1 MLKTLTT
8 DHWHEVTEPHKH
20 NQNSP
25 WQTLTTV
32 DTVCP
37 FLNLAGKWGW
47 NRFFFENW
55 KIKCFLNFKNL
66 SAEFS
71 VTYFQ
76 EVVFLSVVVSVM
88 CQIFSRWLKL
98 NLLLIISISWLDAI
112 NAKGCF
118 KSEKR
123 LCVNN
128 LQFSSNPNPALLVR
142 CFEADQ
148 NIFFK
153 KV

>member
-47 NRFFFENW
+47 NSFFFENW

-76 EVVFLSVVVSVM
+76 EVVFLSVEVSVM

-98 NLLLIISISWLDAI
+98 NVLLYEKEILTGCNGCLNQSKYYLLIIYSIQIPTQLYQEDVLKQTRI
-112 NAKGCF
+112 N
-118 KSEKR
+118 
-123 LCVNN
+123 L
-128 LQFSSNPNPALLVR
+128 
-142 CFEADQ
+142 
-148 NIFFK
+148 
-153 KV
+153 